1 MCSQSHLTL
10 CCNLRVVIDAP
21 LCPSLLLC
29 TSDDTHNTVSMHAL
43 IPYSIS
49 AAVQAVQVENLKL
62 RAELAELSKAKE
74 LIDRDVLDR
83 KETEAKR
90 ERDIRD
96 RKEKE
101 EREERIRK
109 VRREE
114 SLRDIRERER
124 ERDRSVGEPASLKV
138 NKLFMSAPCSPVSFV
153 SRAICEIEG
162 KSPLAPAARSVIC
175 CLILSYPRVAWH
187 IILHTIRCCAEH
199 VLWISSEIPLH
210 DVLPLSALF
219 V

>member
-1 MCSQSHLTL
+1 
-10 CCNLRVVIDAP
+10 
-21 LCPSLLLC
+21 
-29 TSDDTHNTVSMHAL
+29 
-43 IPYSIS
+43 
-49 AAVQAVQVENLKL
+49 VQAVQVENLKL

-74 LIDRDVLDR
+74 LMDRDVSER

-114 SLRDIRERER
+114 SLREIRERER

-138 NKLFMSAPCSPVSFV
+138 NKLFTSAPCSPVSFV

-187 IILHTIRCCAEH
+187 IILHTIHCCAEH
-199 VLWISSEIPLH
+199 AQPIPPRSLYMMYYPSLLYLYNRYSRTRSQS
-210 DVLPLSALF
+210 VSPASRTEGCALYPPGSGGG
-219 V
+219 VDAPRSTVIGALQPIV